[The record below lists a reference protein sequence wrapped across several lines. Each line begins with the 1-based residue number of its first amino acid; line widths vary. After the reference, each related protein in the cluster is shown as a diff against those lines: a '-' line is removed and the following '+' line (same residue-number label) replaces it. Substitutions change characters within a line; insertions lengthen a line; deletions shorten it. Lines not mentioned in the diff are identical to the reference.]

1 MNCDEL
7 NIIKSVQKG
16 TSATTQS
23 YLSIM
28 ISHLNIPLEQK
39 TEAVS
44 TALTA
49 VYYRIIYLDVI
60 LHPNQI
66 INIITLYFIIF
77 KSTYF

>member
-1 MNCDEL
+1 
-7 NIIKSVQKG
+7 
-16 TSATTQS
+16 
-23 YLSIM
+23 M

-49 VYYRIIYLDVI
+49 LYYRIIYLDVI

-66 INIITLYFIIF
+66 INKITLYFIIF